1 MATRCCPRTTSR
13 PTASSSPS
21 SPTRSRPKRAPEFR
35 KNLHA
40 PPLPTRAG
48 HGIIFGQSRSDH
60 FSPGGIASAG
70 HHNSVHAQAWRFVGV
85 AFRAAHFCCVFERV
99 NRRCVS
105 INNDLMI
112 NEEIRDREVR
122 VVDQNGAQLG
132 IMSTHQALLLAEER
146 QLDLVKIAPQ
156 ARPPVCKLMDYGK
169 YRFEQSKREREIRK
183 NQKVI
188 TIKEVRLSATIEDH
202 DVDVKFKNAVKFLK
216 DGNKVKVTI
225 RFRGRQITHSEIGR
239 EVMKQFAERIK
250 EYGNVERAPLIEGRN
265 MTMLIAP
272 REQN

>member
-1 MATRCCPRTTSR
+1 
-13 PTASSSPS
+13 
-21 SPTRSRPKRAPEFR
+21 
-35 KNLHA
+35 
-40 PPLPTRAG
+40 
-48 HGIIFGQSRSDH
+48 
-60 FSPGGIASAG
+60 
-70 HHNSVHAQAWRFVGV
+70 
-85 AFRAAHFCCVFERV
+85 
-99 NRRCVS
+99 
-105 INNDLMI
+105 MI

-188 TIKEVRLSATIEDH
+188 TVKEVRLSATIEDH

-250 EYGNVERAPLIEGRN
+250 EYECGTRPFNRRAQHDDAHRSARTELARIK
-265 MTMLIAP
+265 
-272 REQN
+272 REEELPCPTKRPTRARRSA